1 VEQRANDVV
10 HWQTRLVTHHADFA
24 VQRLRRVDVT
34 CEQLTTFIA
43 DYIAGKLD
51 TETTLAFEQHLQG
64 CSDCLPFL
72 NTYRKTIDAVR
83 SLREADIPPE
93 LQDRVRRFLQQGR
106 KDQGSTPI
114 WCLIW
119 RWIKGDGLRM
129 ASPPSS
135 PE

>member
-1 VEQRANDVV
+1 
-10 HWQTRLVTHHADFA
+10 
-24 VQRLRRVDVT
+24 VT

-83 SLREADIPPE
+83 SLRDVDIPPE
-93 LQDRVRRFLQQGR
+93 LQNRVRRFLQQRR
-106 KDQGSTPI
+106 KAQGSTRI
-114 WCLIW
+114 
-119 RWIKGDGLRM
+119 
-129 ASPPSS
+129 
-135 PE
+135 

>member
-1 VEQRANDVV
+1 
-10 HWQTRLVTHHADFA
+10 
-24 VQRLRRVDVT
+24 VT

-93 LQDRVRRFLQQGR
+93 LQDRVRRFLQQRR
-106 KDQGSTPI
+106 KDQGSTRI

-119 RWIKGDGLRM
+119 RWIKYRVSPLLAGVDMLR
-129 ASPPSS
+129 STLRPKK
-135 PE
+135 